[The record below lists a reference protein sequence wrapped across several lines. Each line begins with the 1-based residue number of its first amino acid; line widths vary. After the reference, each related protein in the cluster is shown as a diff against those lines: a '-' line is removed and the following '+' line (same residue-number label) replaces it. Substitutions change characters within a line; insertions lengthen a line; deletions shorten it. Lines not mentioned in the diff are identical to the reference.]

1 MCWIWSCK
9 DFFFMMGA
17 IGLFGYMKYENKTVE
32 GNRCIEKQRAMETQ
46 RDSNSENNISA
57 TSQSQNKWC

>member
-1 MCWIWSCK
+1 
-9 DFFFMMGA
+9 MMGA

-46 RDSNSENNISA
+46 IDSNSENNISA